1 MASKY
6 AGLKGRIPGEMTKHE
21 AAVVAELATIEK
33 LSVAELTAEYNAV
46 QDAATKLAEEAKRL
60 GVMLKA
66 RKLRIL
72 DRITESGGDG
82 FKGLHG
88 FTWSESFEPYPA
100 CDDPGAAVAYFRE
113 NGMEDQL
120 ELRASE
126 IDSRVESFVKEEALR
141 GELRIETEKQVDPAT
156 GEERE
161 VQIVRSKIPGVKVF
175 LDTKLSRVKVGN
187 KSIKEK
193 E

>member
-6 AGLKGRIPGEMTKHE
+6 AGLKGKIPGELTKHE
-21 AAVVAELATIEK
+21 AALVAELGTIEK
-33 LSVAELTAEYNAV
+33 LSVAELAAEYNAV
-46 QDAATKLAEEAKRL
+46 QDAVTKLAEEAKRL

-72 DRITESGGDG
+72 DKITESGGDG
-82 FKGLHG
+82 FKGLQG

-100 CDDPGAAVAYFRE
+100 CDDPAAVIKYFSE

-120 ELRASE
+120 TLKASE
-126 IDSRVESFVKEEALR
+126 INSRLENFVKEEALR

-156 GEERE
+156 GEERD
-161 VQIVRSKIPGVKVF
+161 VQVVRSKIPGVKVY

-187 KSIKEK
+187 KSVKEK